1 MSDSVS
7 SSVDPFVD
15 DIADD
20 MLDDDSLSN
29 DEMTV
34 KSLSS
39 RRRLENRLAELSL
52 AKDVREFDFD
62 I

>member
-1 MSDSVS
+1 MSDSIS

-15 DIADD
+15 DLTDD
-20 MLDDDSLSN
+20 MLDDDSLAG
-29 DEMTV
+29 DELV
-34 KSLSS
+34 SKPLSS

-52 AKDVREFDFD
+52 EKDVREFDFD